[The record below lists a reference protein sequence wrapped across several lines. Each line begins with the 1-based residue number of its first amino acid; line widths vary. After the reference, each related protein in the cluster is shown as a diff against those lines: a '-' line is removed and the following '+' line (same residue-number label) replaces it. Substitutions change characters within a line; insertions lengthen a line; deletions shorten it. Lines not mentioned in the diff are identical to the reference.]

1 MPGLHCGQLFI
12 EKTGKLETMAKSTK
26 HLRFG
31 ERKRN
36 TGFPSRYQF
45 GTSGSRYQK
54 RDCVK

>member
-31 ERKRN
+31 ERKGN

-54 RDCVK
+54 